1 VPNEKLYSEVYI
13 KNWARRKH
21 GMIFVL
27 SNRVVHTLYR
37 DGSELVIDQEQHKMT
52 TVNHNGVKLEF
63 TKQQVDAM
71 PDDEDVKVKL
81 RLTKE
86 MMQPS

>member
-1 VPNEKLYSEVYI
+1 
-13 KNWARRKH
+13 
-21 GMIFVL
+21 
-27 SNRVVHTLYR
+27 
-37 DGSELVIDQEQHKMT
+37 MT
-52 TVNHNGVKLEF
+52 TVDPNGVKLEF